1 MRPTAGSL
9 LTYSTTHLLTH
20 MPIPDINFLPASY
33 RQQSVH
39 RKANVWRLLIGGGFA
54 AALLVSFVYQQLLYR
69 NTRANSPTCS
79 PRMSSAVLSQR
90 LAAVQADLKKATN
103 QADLFTYL
111 RHPWPRTQLL
121 GAALRQLPDCVTLT
135 EIHIAHSQLAG
146 TDATM
151 SRPPNKAK
159 DDAEAKKLD
168 PSQRDLRRL
177 RDESATHEATL
188 VLSGITTDTAAL
200 ERYLVALGEE
210 RLFIKVEMASLEAN
224 PEQRA
229 GTWRFSARL
238 GIRPGYGEPG
248 GPEAADIKSV
258 DRRMQTAEQ
267 QVRD

>member
-1 MRPTAGSL
+1 
-9 LTYSTTHLLTH
+9 
-20 MPIPDINFLPASY
+20 MPSPDINFLPASY

-54 AALLVSFVYQQLLYR
+54 AALLVRFVYQQLLYR
-69 NTRANSPTCS
+69 NKARELADLQP
-79 PRMSSAVLSQR
+79 AYFQAQALSQR

-146 TDATM
+146 TDAAI
-151 SRPPNKAK
+151 SRLPNKAK

-168 PSQRDLRRL
+168 PTQRDFRRL
-177 RDESATHEATL
+177 RDESATREATL

-229 GTWRFSARL
+229 GAWRFSARL

-258 DRRMQTAEQ
+258 DRRTQTAVQ
-267 QVRD
+267 QIRD

>member
-1 MRPTAGSL
+1 
-9 LTYSTTHLLTH
+9 

-33 RQQSVH
+33 RQRSVH

-69 NTRANSPTCS
+69 NTARKLADLQP
-79 PRMSSAVLSQR
+79 AYEQAQALSQR
-90 LAAVQADLKKATN
+90 LAAVQADLKRATN

-121 GAALRQLPDCVTLT
+121 VAAFRQLPDCVTLT
-135 EIHIAHSQLAG
+135 EIHIAHPQLAG
-146 TDATM
+146 SDA
-151 SRPPNKAK
+151 SINRSPNKAK
-159 DDAEAKKLD
+159 YDAEAKKPD
-168 PSQRDLRRL
+168 PAQRDLRRL
-177 RDESATHEATL
+177 RDESATHEATF

-258 DRRMQTAEQ
+258 DRRTQTGEQ